1 MLDIPGKYHKTLL
14 KLFSLK
20 YQKGAT
26 MRKEKDSMGEVFV
39 PDGAYYGA
47 QTQRAADNFPISNRR
62 IPRTLIKSLAMIK
75 RSAAVVN
82 HKLDRLDDENKHA
95 IVRACDEV
103 IEGKYDDQFIVDI
116 FQTGSGTS
124 SNMNINEVLS
134 NRANEILGSNL
145 GDKFPVHPNDHVNL
159 GQSSND
165 TFPSAINISIS
176 LDINSKLLPAL
187 NELLKSLKVKTEEFS
202 DIIKIGRTHLQD
214 ATPITLG
221 QEFSGYAQMVQNSI
235 YKIEDSLK
243 HIYYLA
249 QGGTA
254 VGTGINTHPDFGGM
268 IAEELSKDS
277 GINFKE
283 AINHFEAQSTQDSVL
298 TVSSTLRGL
307 AVSLSKIAN
316 DIRFL
321 GSGPRAGI
329 GELNIPPVQPGSSI
343 MPGKVNPVICESL
356 IQVCAQVIGN
366 DQAVIQGAQGSY
378 FELNVM
384 MPMIASNIL
393 ESINILSTA
402 TCAFNEKLVVAL
414 EANKEICNGYIE
426 GSLAMCTSLVPAIG
440 YDKSAEIAYKAY
452 KENKTVREIALEEN
466 VLSKEEI
473 DKLLDHKNMIKSKK

>member
-1 MLDIPGKYHKTLL
+1 
-14 KLFSLK
+14 
-20 YQKGAT
+20 

-39 PDGAYYGA
+39 PDDAYYGA
-47 QTQRAADNFPISNRR
+47 QTQRAAENFPISNRR

-75 RSAAVVN
+75 KSAAIVN
-82 HKLDRLDDENKHA
+82 HKLSRLNDEIKDA
-95 IVRACDEV
+95 IVSACDEV
-103 IEGKYDDQFIVDI
+103 IDGKHDSQFIVDI

-134 NRANEILGSNL
+134 NRANEILGHEL

-176 LDINSKLLPAL
+176 LDVDSNLLPAL
-187 NELLKSLKVKTEEFS
+187 NELLKSLNIKTKEFS
-202 DIIKIGRTHLQD
+202 NIIKIGRTHLQD
-214 ATPITLG
+214 ATPVTLG
-221 QEFSGYAQMVQNSI
+221 QEFSGYAQMIQNSI

-243 HIYYLA
+243 YIHYLA

-254 VGTGINTHPDFGGM
+254 VGTGINTHPDFGKM
-268 IAEELSKDS
+268 IAKELSKDS
-277 GINFKE
+277 GISFNE
-283 AINHFEAQSTQDSVL
+283 AVNHFEAQSTQDSVL
-298 TVSSTLRGL
+298 TTSSALRGL

-329 GELNIPPVQPGSSI
+329 GELNIPAVQPGSSI

-366 DQAVIQGAQGSY
+366 DQSVIQGAQGSY

-393 ESINILSTA
+393 ESINILSTSIDM
-402 TCAFNEKLVVAL
+402 FNKKLIVDL

-440 YDKSAEIAYKAY
+440 YDKAAEIAYKAY
-452 KENKTVREIALEEN
+452 QQNKTVREIALNEN
-466 VLSKEEI
+466 ILSKEEI
-473 DKLLDHKNMIKSKK
+473 DKLLNHENMIKSK

>member
-1 MLDIPGKYHKTLL
+1 
-14 KLFSLK
+14 
-20 YQKGAT
+20 

-39 PDGAYYGA
+39 PDDAYYGA
-47 QTQRAADNFPISNRR
+47 QTQRAAENFPISNRR

-75 RSAAVVN
+75 KSAAIVN
-82 HKLDRLDDENKHA
+82 HRLGRLSNEIKDA
-95 IVRACDEV
+95 IASACDEV
-103 IEGKYDDQFIVDI
+103 IDGKHDNQFIVDI

-134 NRANEILGSNL
+134 NRANEILGHEL

-165 TFPSAINISIS
+165 TFPSAINLSIS
-176 LDINSKLLPAL
+176 LDVDSNLLPAL
-187 NELLKSLKVKTEEFS
+187 NELLKSLNIKTEEFS

-214 ATPITLG
+214 ATPVTLG
-221 QEFSGYAQMVQNSI
+221 QEFSGYAQMIQNSI

-243 HIYYLA
+243 YIHYLA

-254 VGTGINTHPDFGGM
+254 VGTGINTHPDFGKM
-268 IAEELSKDS
+268 IAKELSKDS
-277 GINFKE
+277 GISFNE

-298 TVSSTLRGL
+298 TTSSALRGL

-329 GELNIPPVQPGSSI
+329 GELNIPAVQPGSSI

-366 DQAVIQGAQGSY
+366 DQAVVQGAQGSY

-393 ESINILSTA
+393 ESINILSKSIDM
-402 TCAFNEKLVVAL
+402 FNKKLIVDL

-440 YDKSAEIAYKAY
+440 YDKAAEIAYKAY
-452 KENKTVREIALEEN
+452 QQNKTVREIALNEN
-466 VLSKEEI
+466 ILSKEEI
-473 DKLLDHKNMIKSKK
+473 DKLLNHENMIKSK